1 MNKYNEIMSNVTVDP
16 EMKSRIMSA
25 VSAAIKEQAEGSA
38 IVTELHKPES
48 ADMKSGSGKDTDSV
62 KDSGSGKHAKHI
74 KSDSRPAVRSA
85 DKIHADSKH
94 ADSDKA
100 GSGSKS
106 AQDKPRRKANRTPI
120 VVFSSIAAAVLV
132 LAGVA
137 FIFSRMGS
145 SLASGPAATSQAKS
159 DAVAEETVE
168 NDVDNFLGFHG
179 LTGGEADS
187 VVAEGTE
194 AEEEED
200 LEGADGPQYNTSVKD
215 GLEDDSVSGTE
226 AGEEPRD
233 GGAAETAAAET
244 TAGDYDEGIGDERI
258 DRISRALPFDLKGN
272 GSGVFADNITT
283 EIFFGEGGEKVLL
296 LTAPA
301 DVDLLAAYAPSVKTA
316 GETITSPAGTSVTF
330 YHIEFGNVA
339 NLESDEIPAEVNAAY
354 FIRDGKT
361 YLLVFSDIQTTGV
374 MLGVV
379 DAV

>member
-38 IVTELHKPES
+38 IVTEIHKPES
-48 ADMKSGSGKDTDSV
+48 ADMKSGSDKHV
-62 KDSGSGKHAKHI
+62 KHT
-74 KSDSRPAVRSA
+74 KSDSESRPGVRSA
-85 DKIHADSKH
+85 NPIH
-94 ADSDKA
+94 SD
-100 GSGSKS
+100 SKS
-106 AQDKPRRKANRTPI
+106 AGSKRIESKSSDSKSADSESTENKPRRKAKRTPI

-137 FIFSRMGS
+137 FIFSRLS
-145 SLASGPAATSQAKS
+145 STTGARPADTSQAKS
-159 DAVAEETVE
+159 DY
-168 NDVDNFLGFHG
+168 
-179 LTGGEADS
+179 
-187 VVAEGTE
+187 VAEGTVAGEIDTILDIDIHGITAGE
-194 AEEEED
+194 AYSED
-200 LEGADGPQYNTSVKD
+200 ACETEDEGGDGAANYAASTIKD
-215 GLEDDSVSGTE
+215 VDEGPEATE
-226 AGEEPRD
+226 AGDDDRD
-233 GGAAETAAAET
+233 GGAAETTTAAT

-339 NLESDEIPAEVNAAY
+339 VLESDEIPTEVNAAY

-361 YLLVFSDIQTTGV
+361 YLLVFSDIQTTDV

>member
-25 VSAAIKEQAEGSA
+25 VSAAIKDQAEGSA
-38 IVTELHKPES
+38 IVTELHQPES
-48 ADMKSGSGKDTDSV
+48 ADKKSGSDKHV
-62 KDSGSGKHAKHI
+62 KHT
-74 KSDSRPAVRSA
+74 KSDSESRPGVRSA
-85 DKIHADSKH
+85 NPIH
-94 ADSDKA
+94 SD
-100 GSGSKS
+100 SKS
-106 AQDKPRRKANRTPI
+106 AGSKRIESKSSDSKSADSESIENKPRRKAKRTPI

-137 FIFSRMGS
+137 FIFSRLS
-145 SLASGPAATSQAKS
+145 STTGARPADTSQAKS
-159 DAVAEETVE
+159 DY
-168 NDVDNFLGFHG
+168 
-179 LTGGEADS
+179 
-187 VVAEGTE
+187 VAEGTVAGEIDTILDIDIHGITAGE
-194 AEEEED
+194 ANSED
-200 LEGADGPQYNTSVKD
+200 ACENEDEGGDGAANYAASTIKD
-215 GLEDDSVSGTE
+215 VDEGPEATE
-226 AGEEPRD
+226 AGDDDRD
-233 GGAAETAAAET
+233 GGAAETTTAAT

-316 GETITSPAGTSVTF
+316 GETLTSPAGTSVTF

-339 NLESDEIPAEVNAAY
+339 GLESDVIPTEVNAAY

-361 YLLVFSDIQTTGV
+361 YLLVFSDVQTTDV

>member
-1 MNKYNEIMSNVTVDP
+1 MSNVTVDP

-25 VSAAIKEQAEGSA
+25 VSAAIKDQAEGSA
-38 IVTELHKPES
+38 IVTELHQPES
-48 ADMKSGSGKDTDSV
+48 ADKKSGSDKHV
-62 KDSGSGKHAKHI
+62 KHT
-74 KSDSRPAVRSA
+74 KSDSESRPGVRSA
-85 DKIHADSKH
+85 NPIH
-94 ADSDKA
+94 SD
-100 GSGSKS
+100 SKS
-106 AQDKPRRKANRTPI
+106 AGSKRIESKSSDSKSADSESTENKPRRKAKRTPI

-137 FIFSRMGS
+137 FIFSRLS
-145 SLASGPAATSQAKS
+145 STTGARPADTSQAKS
-159 DAVAEETVE
+159 DY
-168 NDVDNFLGFHG
+168 
-179 LTGGEADS
+179 
-187 VVAEGTE
+187 VAEGTVAGEIDTILDIDIHGITAGE
-194 AEEEED
+194 ANSED
-200 LEGADGPQYNTSVKD
+200 ACETEDEGDDGAANYAASTIKD
-215 GLEDDSVSGTE
+215 VDEGPEATE
-226 AGEEPRD
+226 AGDDDRD
-233 GGAAETAAAET
+233 GGAAETTTAAT

-339 NLESDEIPAEVNAAY
+339 GLESDVIPTEVNAAY

-361 YLLVFSDIQTTGV
+361 YLLVFSDVQTTDV

>member
-38 IVTELHKPES
+38 IVTEIHKPES
-48 ADMKSGSGKDTDSV
+48 ADMKSGSDKHV
-62 KDSGSGKHAKHI
+62 KHT
-74 KSDSRPAVRSA
+74 KSDSESRPGVRSA
-85 DKIHADSKH
+85 NPIH
-94 ADSDKA
+94 SD
-100 GSGSKS
+100 SKS
-106 AQDKPRRKANRTPI
+106 AGSKRIDSKSGDSKSSDSKSADSESTENKPRRKAKRTPI

-137 FIFSRMGS
+137 FIFSRLSNTTG
-145 SLASGPAATSQAKS
+145 ARPADTSQAKS
-159 DAVAEETVE
+159 D
-168 NDVDNFLGFHG
+168 N
-179 LTGGEADS
+179 
-187 VVAEGTE
+187 VAEGTVAGEIDTILDIDIHGITAGE
-194 AEEEED
+194 ANSED
-200 LEGADGPQYNTSVKD
+200 ACENEDEGGDGAANYAASTIKD
-215 GLEDDSVSGTE
+215 VDEGPEATE
-226 AGEEPRD
+226 AGDDDRD
-233 GGAAETAAAET
+233 GGAAETT
-244 TAGDYDEGIGDERI
+244 TIATTVGDYDEGIGDERI

-339 NLESDEIPAEVNAAY
+339 GLESDEIPTEVNAAY
-354 FIRDGKT
+354 FIRGGKT
-361 YLLVFSDIQTTGV
+361 YLLVFSDVQTTDV

>member
-38 IVTELHKPES
+38 IVTEIHKPES
-48 ADMKSGSGKDTDSV
+48 ADMKSGSDKHV
-62 KDSGSGKHAKHI
+62 KHT
-74 KSDSRPAVRSA
+74 KSDSESRPGVRSA
-85 DKIHADSKH
+85 NPIH
-94 ADSDKA
+94 SD
-100 GSGSKS
+100 SKS
-106 AQDKPRRKANRTPI
+106 AGSKRIESKSSDSKSADSESTENKPRRKAKRTPI

-137 FIFSRMGS
+137 FIFSRLS
-145 SLASGPAATSQAKS
+145 STTGARPADTSQAKS
-159 DAVAEETVE
+159 DY
-168 NDVDNFLGFHG
+168 
-179 LTGGEADS
+179 
-187 VVAEGTE
+187 VAEGTVAGEIDTILDIDIHGITAGE
-194 AEEEED
+194 ANSED
-200 LEGADGPQYNTSVKD
+200 ACETEDEGDDGAANYAASTIKD
-215 GLEDDSVSGTE
+215 VDEGPEATE
-226 AGEEPRD
+226 AGDDDRD
-233 GGAAETAAAET
+233 GGAAETTTAAT

-339 NLESDEIPAEVNAAY
+339 GLESDVIPTEVNAAY

-361 YLLVFSDIQTTGV
+361 YLLVFSDVQTTEV